1 MTIDPDEGS
10 DPTLLDAAWR
20 RVEAELPKGWDFGL
34 TRRMDGRYSAS
45 AAGSGLDGIYEV
57 AETPTRALLNLALA
71 LRETRPTG
79 PRRRKCWQRV
89 MAAIRTPERK

>member
-71 LRETRPTG
+71 LR
-79 PRRRKCWQRV
+79 RRARLVPDAGSAGK
-89 MAAIRTPERK
+89 E